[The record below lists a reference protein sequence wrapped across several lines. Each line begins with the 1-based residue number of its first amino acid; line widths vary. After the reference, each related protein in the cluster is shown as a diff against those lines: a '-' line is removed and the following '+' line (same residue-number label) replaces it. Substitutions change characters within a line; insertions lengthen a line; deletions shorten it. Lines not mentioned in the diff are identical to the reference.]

1 MNRTYLIILILAIG
15 SLAINSCKTSKVA
28 EEKTVAKTQAVD
40 TIFHNMQEHQLK
52 YKWFAGKFMAIYKS
66 GDKKQTFSG
75 QFRIRKDSVIWLG
88 IYATMNIEVFRI
100 LITPDSIKMLNRL
113 DKSYFCKDVKF
124 INEKFNTDVDFD
136 VLQSLLMG
144 VDFAYYETDK
154 FTLSINENRYKLSTL
169 GRGKLKKY
177 IRSQDDL
184 KKVMVQNMWINPE
197 NYKITKQNIKQ
208 VKSPNKKVVAI
219 YNDFKDVNGQLFPF
233 EIHFK
238 LVDEKPVTLDLKYRS
253 IIIDTKITFPFK
265 VPKKYKHL

>member
-113 DKSYFCKDVKF
+113 DKSYF
-124 INEKFNTDVDFD
+124 
-136 VLQSLLMG
+136 
-144 VDFAYYETDK
+144 
-154 FTLSINENRYKLSTL
+154 
-169 GRGKLKKY
+169 
-177 IRSQDDL
+177 
-184 KKVMVQNMWINPE
+184 
-197 NYKITKQNIKQ
+197 
-208 VKSPNKKVVAI
+208 
-219 YNDFKDVNGQLFPF
+219 
-233 EIHFK
+233 
-238 LVDEKPVTLDLKYRS
+238 
-253 IIIDTKITFPFK
+253 
-265 VPKKYKHL
+265 